1 MRLSVL
7 LAAEVERSGGDMV
20 IERVPHSK
28 QPTAKTLKRIE
39 REIAA
44 QISAN
49 EAMSSRSMQYASR
62 QSAR

>member
-7 LAAEVERSGGDMV
+7 LAAEAERSGGDMV
-20 IERVPHSK
+20 IEYVPSSK

-49 EAMSSRSMQYASR
+49 EAMSNRSMHYASR